1 MRTVS
6 PIAQQNPSPIGRPGM
21 PSGMVANRRVPR
33 TTDARTGSIL
43 KDPFRLAISLLLI
56 ETIGKVTSE
65 IPILSGMHIGL
76 ALFALCSMY
85 AVLNASKTVNFNIFR
100 YRVPQLILAQ
110 AVIAC
115 ASAVMGIS
123 LGHAAVYILN
133 IYWKTL
139 AVAVLLIVT
148 LRSATDVRRM
158 VLATALGGV
167 ILAFIAVFVVHVS
180 KWNGT
185 AVYDANDIGTI
196 VVMTLPL
203 VILIVQT
210 TKGMTRLLWMGGLV
224 LIGQTIT
231 MSASRGAFMGMLA
244 VGFALLLF
252 LPGVSVLKR
261 LLYVG
266 GIAATLA
273 VFAPSSY
280 WESMH
285 DIITDPQSDY
295 NWDAPQGRRNL
306 AKRGIGYMI
315 DYPVFGLGIDNFT
328 MAEGLYSD
336 YAKRAHELNI
346 GVKWSA
352 PHNSWVEAGAETGIT
367 GLIVW
372 GALIVGSV
380 GGLLKLRR
388 RMPRSWATEGTA
400 DQKFMYQAT
409 LYVPVAFLGF
419 AVCATFVSFAWS
431 DQSYVLPA
439 IAMGI
444 QKACED
450 ELGLGATAARPA
462 VAQVRGRQVH
472 GRQVRGRQVL
482 RPPAVS

>member
-6 PIAQQNPSPIGRPGM
+6 PIAQRNRTSAGGPAIPGGRF
-21 PSGMVANRRVPR
+21 ANRRTPQTAVSK
-33 TTDARTGSIL
+33 AKSIL

-56 ETIGKVTSE
+56 ETIGKVTSV
-65 IPILSGMHIGL
+65 IPVLNGMRVGL
-76 ALFALCSMY
+76 VLFASCSLY
-85 AVLNASKTVNFNIFR
+85 AALNASKAINFDIFR

-133 IYWKTL
+133 VYWKTL

-148 LRSATDVRRM
+148 LRSANDVRRM
-158 VLATALGGV
+158 VLATALGGS

-185 AVYDANDIGTI
+185 PVYDANDIGTI

-203 VILIVQT
+203 VILAMQT
-210 TKGMTRLLWMGGLV
+210 SKGITRLTWLAGLV
-224 LIGQTIT
+224 LIAATVT
-231 MSASRGAFMGMLA
+231 MSASRGAFLGMLA
-244 VGFALLLF
+244 VGAALLLF
-252 LPGVSVLKR
+252 LPGVSTGKR
-261 LLYVG
+261 LGYVV
-266 GIAATLA
+266 GITITLA
-273 VFAPSSY
+273 FFAPSGY
-280 WESMH
+280 WDSMQS
-285 DIITDPQSDY
+285 IITNPKADY
-295 NWDAPQGRRNL
+295 NWDAGQGRRKL
-306 AKRGIGYMI
+306 AERGIGYML
-315 DYPVFGLGIDNFT
+315 DYPVFGIGIDNFG

-336 YAKRAHELNI
+336 YAKEMQALDI

-367 GLIVW
+367 GLVVW
-372 GALIVGSV
+372 GALVLGSV

-388 RMPRSWATEGTA
+388 RMPVSWATEGTA

-409 LYVPVAFLGF
+409 LYVPVAILGF

-444 QKACED
+444 QQACEN
-450 ELGLGATAARPA
+450 ELGLGANAARPA
-462 VAQVRGRQVH
+462 S
-472 GRQVRGRQVL
+472 RQVRGRRAL
-482 RPPAVS
+482 RPTAVS

>member
-6 PIAQQNPSPIGRPGM
+6 PTAQGKRAPTRGPVTPPGRL
-21 PSGMVANRRVPR
+21 ANRRTAR
-33 TTDARTGSIL
+33 TTAIQAQSIL

-56 ETIGKVTSE
+56 ETIAKVTSE
-65 IPILSGMHIGL
+65 IPILSGMRIGL
-76 ALFALCSMY
+76 MLFASCALY
-85 AVLNASKTVNFNIFR
+85 AGLNASKTINFNIFR

-148 LRSATDVRRM
+148 LRNITDVRRM
-158 VLATALGGV
+158 ILATALGGV
-167 ILAFIAVFVVHVS
+167 ILAFISVFVVHVS

-203 VILIVQT
+203 VILVMQT

-224 LIGQTIT
+224 LIAETIT
-231 MSASRGAFMGMLA
+231 MSASRGAFMGVLA

-261 LLYVG
+261 LLYVC
-266 GIAATLA
+266 GIAAALA

-285 DIITDPQSDY
+285 DIIFDPQSDY

-306 AKRGIGYMI
+306 AKRGIGYML

-336 YAKRAHELNI
+336 YAKLAHDLSI

-367 GLIVW
+367 GLVVW

-388 RMPRSWATEGTA
+388 QMPKSWATEGTP

-439 IAMGI
+439 IAMGV

-450 ELGLGATAARPA
+450 ELGLGASTARPA
-462 VAQVRGRQVH
+462 GHQVRGR
-472 GRQVRGRQVL
+472 RAL
-482 RPPAVS
+482 RPTAVS